1 MIGSVLIAFR
11 NGGRAAAVRF
21 ALTAAGVSLASIF
34 LLAAL
39 AYPETGSEPAGERA
53 LVLALLSLPMLLL
66 VALSALVGMRMRA
79 QRLAALRLLGATPA
93 FVAALTA
100 LETCP
105 AALAGALAGA
115 LSFRGA
121 ADLAGAFQPA
131 RLPFSAGDLE
141 PPLVP
146 GVLALSAL
154 VLLAGAVV
162 LLALRDALLHPLA
175 ARARTRSARLGRTR
189 LAVLALGLIGFL
201 LAPALQP
208 AAIAAVGVLVSLL
221 AIVAGLLGCGPW
233 LTQQGASRALLRAS
247 DRPSALLAGRFIG
260 ADRPGGFRA
269 PAMIVIVVGLLVG
282 TTILS
287 SSLGAGSAPRAAG
300 EPQLS
305 GAEVFALA
313 LLGLVLVTG
322 IAGTIISAVDG
333 VGSRRRELG
342 LLRAT
347 GVPNGTL
354 RRALALEQAAPL
366 VTAVAIGAIAGAALP
381 IVGLWLVDRRGAS
394 VDLEIP
400 WLAVV
405 VVIASAA
412 AVGVLAASAA
422 ALCSG
427 GRIPPEALRPE

>member
-66 VALSALVGMRMRA
+66 VALSALVGMRMRT

-115 LSFRGA
+115 LSFRRA

-146 GVLALSAL
+146 GVLALGAL

-175 ARARTRSARLGRTR
+175 ARARTRSAKLGRTR
-189 LAVLALGLIGFL
+189 PAVLALGLIGFL

-208 AAIAAVGVLVSLL
+208 AAIAAAGVLVSLL
-221 AIVAGLLGCGPW
+221 AIVAGLLACGPW

-260 ADRPGGFRA
+260 ADRLGGFRA
-269 PAMIVIVVGLLVG
+269 PAMIVIVVALLVG

-287 SSLGAGSAPRAAG
+287 SSLGAGSAPSAAS
-300 EPQLS
+300 EQLS
-305 GAEVFALA
+305 GTEVFALA
-313 LLGLVLVTG
+313 LLGLFLVTG

-354 RRALALEQAAPL
+354 RRALALEQATPL
-366 VTAVAIGAIAGAALP
+366 VTAVAIGAIAGAGLP

-394 VDLEIP
+394 VDLQIP
-400 WLAVV
+400 WLAVA

-412 AVGVLAASAA
+412 AVGLLAASAA